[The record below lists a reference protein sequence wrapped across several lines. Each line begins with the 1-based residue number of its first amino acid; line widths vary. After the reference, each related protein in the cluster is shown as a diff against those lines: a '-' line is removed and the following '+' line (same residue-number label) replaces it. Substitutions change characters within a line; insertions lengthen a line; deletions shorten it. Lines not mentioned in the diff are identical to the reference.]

1 VSGAAWWDLGGLM
14 KQEFAGG
21 REKTTICRDQYRC
34 ITKISVECICVLHKT
49 GAALI
54 AREPRPR
61 SSQSPIPQHPSDEF
75 GASSDQVGIRIPDV
89 NYGELLPSPRH

>member
-34 ITKISVECICVLHKT
+34 ITKISVECICV
-49 GAALI
+49 
-54 AREPRPR
+54 
-61 SSQSPIPQHPSDEF
+61 
-75 GASSDQVGIRIPDV
+75 
-89 NYGELLPSPRH
+89 